1 MPQYCFEHPTTG
13 EVKQIFIPIS
23 AAERTYSEDGVVW
36 NRVWTVPQAS
46 FDSVYDCDS
55 PKDFAAKTANK
66 RGSLGDLWSK
76 SAELSEKR
84 AKRDG
89 IDPIRQKH
97 LQNYH
102 KKTGK
107 KHPDEINSNKKKTA
121 VVDITKGKVS
131 FE

>member
-1 MPQYCFEHPTTG
+1 MPNYLFQSPVTSEIK
-13 EVKQIFIPIS
+13 EVFIPIS

-36 NRVWTVPQAS
+36 DRVWTAPQMS
-46 FDSVYDCDS
+46 VDSTYDCDS

-84 AKRDG
+84 AKKHG
-89 IDPIRQKH
+89 IDPVRQKH
-97 LQNYH
+97 IQNYH

-121 VVDITKGKVS
+121 VVDIIKGKVN